1 MSRLASWLSYEHM
14 FDTASDWDEGLDD
27 AQMEVVTHGDGPLIV
42 AAGAGTGKTRAVTA
56 RVACLLDRGVLPER
70 ILLLTFT
77 RRAADEMLYRASIMT
92 GLRGSERPN
101 GGTFHAVAHRHVKA
115 YAEVLDLPKGFGV
128 LDPAGSCDLMDL
140 LRGEHGLSGK
150 AVRYPRSATL
160 VDIYSRC
167 INNERR
173 LRELVPAEYP
183 WCEPH
188 LDSIAELFRDFTVRK
203 RRSGVLDFDDLL
215 LCWRALLA
223 NAELGAQLSRRF
235 SFVLVDEYQDVNSL
249 QVDIVRLLVPQ
260 GKGLTVVGD
269 PAQAIYGFRGSAPE
283 HLRSLVSSYPDATV
297 IQLERNFRSRQPILD
312 AANVIRPSSEDCI
325 QLRGDRGAGPRPK
338 LVRCHDASSEARA
351 VADQI
356 LEAHENGV
364 PLRDQAVLVRA
375 AHHSDLVEVELS
387 VRKVPY
393 RKYGGLRF
401 LEAAHVK
408 DFVAAARLLDNSHDE
423 VAWFRLLRLHRG
435 VGATRARALIAV
447 AKPQTGD
454 SLSRWPEIVAASPP
468 TTRTELSTSLGGL
481 VHAREQTSSARRAEA
496 VLDALRPLIRARYSD
511 ASVRLEDLER
521 LVSGVS
527 DVDDLP
533 TWLADLTLDP
543 PASTGDLAGEP
554 HLDEDYVVISTMH
567 SAKGLEWPIV
577 HLPHI
582 VDGAIPSDMALKS
595 LGGLEEERRLFY
607 VAVTRARDELHLYAP
622 LRMPHHRHARDDRHS
637 FAPLSRFID
646 ERVQSTL
653 EVTEERQ
660 RGFDVASS
668 TSEKVIVDLDSLWA

>member
-1 MSRLASWLSYEHM
+1 M
-14 FDTASDWDEGLDD
+14 FDTVADWDEGLDD
-27 AQMEVVTHGDGPLIV
+27 AQIEAVTHGEGPLIV
-42 AAGAGTGKTRAVTA
+42 AAGAGTGKTRALTA

-77 RRAADEMLYRASIMT
+77 RRAADEMLSRASTMT
-92 GLRGSERPN
+92 GLRRNERPH
-101 GGTFHAVAHRHVKA
+101 GGTFHAVAHRHVTA

-140 LRGEHGLSGK
+140 IRGEHGLSGN
-150 AVRYPRSATL
+150 AARYPRSATL

-167 INNERR
+167 INNESP
-173 LRELVPAEYP
+173 LRELVPAQYP

-188 LDSIAELFRDFTVRK
+188 LDAIAELFRDFTVHK
-203 RRSGVLDFDDLL
+203 RRSGLLDFDDLL

-223 NAELGAQLSRRF
+223 NEALGPELSGRYA
-235 SFVLVDEYQDVNSL
+235 FVLVDEYQDVNSL

-269 PAQAIYGFRGSAPE
+269 PAQSIYGFRGSAPE
-283 HLRSLVSSYPDATV
+283 HLRSLVSSFPDATV
-297 IQLERNFRSRQPILD
+297 VRLERNFRSRQPILD
-312 AANVIRPSSEDCI
+312 TANFIRPDTEDDI
-325 QLRGDRGAGPRPK
+325 RLLSDRGGGPKPR

-356 LEAHENGV
+356 LECHQNGI

-387 VRKVPY
+387 VRKIPY

-423 VAWFRLLRLHRG
+423 VAWFRFLRLHRNIG
-435 VGATRARALIAV
+435 STRARALIAI
-447 AKPQTGD
+447 ASPSTGD
-454 SLSRWPEIVAASPP
+454 SLRRWPDVVAASPS

-481 VHAREQTSSARRAEA
+481 LEARGQSSPGGRAEA
-496 VLDALRPLIRARYSD
+496 VLQTLRPLLRARYAD
-511 ASVRLEDLER
+511 ASARLEDLER
-521 LVSGVS
+521 LVGGVS
-527 DVDDLP
+527 VSDDLS

-543 PASTGDLAGEP
+543 PASTGDIAGAP
-554 HLDEDYVVISTMH
+554 HLDEDYVVISTIQP
-567 SAKGLEWPIV
+567 AKGLEWPIV
-577 HLPHI
+577 HLPHM
-582 VDGAIPSDMALKS
+582 VDGALPSDMALKS
-595 LGGLEEERRLFY
+595 ADGLNEERRLLY

-622 LRMPHHRHARDDRHS
+622 LRMPHHRRASDDRHS
-637 FAPLSRFID
+637 FAPLSRFLD
-646 ERVQSTL
+646 ESVRSTF
-653 EVTEERQ
+653 EVIEEPARS
-660 RGFDVASS
+660 FKVASS
-668 TSEKVIVDLDSLWA
+668 TSERVAVDVDALWA